1 MIEHPIPDSCPDR
14 GRRDGWTPGRQAAF
28 LAVFARTHSVTAAAR
43 AVGMS
48 RESAHRLR
56 GRRDGALFAYLWDQ
70 ALLPAPLPR
79 ESHNLPLT
87 DGQLA
92 RSLGNHYRRESGD
105 FLRVGGRS
113 GKTAAG

>member
-1 MIEHPIPDSCPDR
+1 MTEHPTKASPEHS
-14 GRRDGWTPGRQAAF
+14 RRDGWTPERQAAF

-56 GRRDGALFAYLWDQ
+56 ARSDGALFAYLWDQ
-70 ALLPAPLPR
+70 ALLPAPLPH

-87 DGQLA
+87 DGRLL
-92 RSLGNHYRRESGD
+92 RLLSNHYRRKSGD
-105 FLRVGGRS
+105 F
-113 GKTAAG
+113 TAIGVPRARRGAG